1 MLPLQSASCSDCS
14 SCTTTAAQL
23 CINAGCRL
31 LLQETEL
38 RTLKA
43 AAEDVASKFDAA
55 VAALAAKRLD
65 VLAEVKPGV
74 VCMLC
79 DNKQRGQ
86 PAFLSPGSRISVSRT
101 KFVLLELWVC
111 PEQRQAL

>member
-1 MLPLQSASCSDCS
+1 VLPLQSASCSDCS
-14 SCTTTAAQL
+14 SCTTAAAQL
-23 CINAGCRL
+23 FINAGCRL

-65 VLAEVKPGV
+65 VLAEVRPGGT
-74 VCMLC
+74 CTLC
-79 DNKQRGQ
+79 DNQPRGQ
-86 PAFLSPGSRISVSRT
+86 PACVSPVHMRS
-101 KFVLLELWVC
+101 
-111 PEQRQAL
+111 

>member
-1 MLPLQSASCSDCS
+1 
-14 SCTTTAAQL
+14 
-23 CINAGCRL
+23 

-79 DNKQRGQ
+79 DNKQWGQ
-86 PAFLSPGSRISVSRT
+86 PAFLSPGSRT
-101 KFVLLELWVC
+101 KFVLLETLGMSRATSSTVGC
-111 PEQRQAL
+111 T